1 LVVNNPLRKLEEF
14 GQSVWL
20 DFIQR
25 QMTLSGELKGL
36 IEDDGLSGLTSNPT
50 IFAKAIGGS
59 QDYDAAVRALAQSGK
74 NSLAIYESVAIEDL
88 QRAADLLRPTYE
100 RQNGKDGF
108 VSMEVSP
115 YLVHDTQGTLAE
127 ARRFWRALE
136 RPNVL
141 IKVPGTDAGL
151 AAIQQLIAEGINVNV
166 TLLFGLP
173 RYRQVVEA
181 YLAGLEDRAAHGRPV
196 DRVASVASFFLSRID
211 TLIDPMLEKLVAA
224 GGENAGLAYDLRGQ
238 AAIASA
244 KLAYQIYQENFQ
256 GARWQRLATQ
266 GSRTQRVLW
275 ASTSTKNPA
284 YSDVK
289 YVEPLIGPDTINTM
303 PTETIQA
310 YRDHGRP
317 ALTLTR
323 DMEAAHRAMAQLQ
336 AVGIDIDQI
345 TKQLEAEGAAKFSA
359 SFDEL
364 LEAVEEKRKATV
376 SA

>member
-1 LVVNNPLRKLEEF
+1 MVNNPLRKLEEF

-50 IFAKAIGGS
+50 IFARAIGGS

>member
-1 LVVNNPLRKLEEF
+1 MVNNPLRKLEEF

>member
-1 LVVNNPLRKLEEF
+1 VVNNPLRKLEEF

>member
-1 LVVNNPLRKLEEF
+1 MVNNPLRKLEEF

-303 PTETIQA
+303 PMETIQA